1 MDNFEQGTLPQ
12 KQKDLVEAVCWDCG
26 TKKLCFEFIVC
37 CTGTRFHTCRECER
51 RIKESDD

>member
-12 KQKDLVEAVCWDCG
+12 KQKDLVEATCWDCG
-26 TKKLCFEFIVC
+26 TEKLCFEFIVC
-37 CTGTRFHTCRECER
+37 CTGTRFHTCPECER